1 MDYSNIIQAINGM
14 NSTQSPTM
22 DDLNRRNE
30 NYKLVDQLNPQLV
43 FFEREL
49 CKLGPDDARRME
61 LLEFNVPELDGLQRI
76 QICCSDSIRLSVAD
90 LKNLEPF
97 VIFTEEVNGA

>member
-1 MDYSNIIQAINGM
+1 MKLGQIVAA
-14 NSTQSPTM
+14 SPALQKLIYQ
-22 DDLNRRNE
+22 DLPLNKA
-30 NYKLVDQLNPQLV
+30 YALCKLVDQLNPQLV

>member
-1 MDYSNIIQAINGM
+1 MKLGQIVAA
-14 NSTQSPTM
+14 SPALQKLIYQ
-22 DDLNRRNE
+22 DLPLNKA
-30 NYKLVDQLNPQLV
+30 YALCKLVDQLNPQLV

-97 VIFTEEVNGA
+97 IIFSEEADGA